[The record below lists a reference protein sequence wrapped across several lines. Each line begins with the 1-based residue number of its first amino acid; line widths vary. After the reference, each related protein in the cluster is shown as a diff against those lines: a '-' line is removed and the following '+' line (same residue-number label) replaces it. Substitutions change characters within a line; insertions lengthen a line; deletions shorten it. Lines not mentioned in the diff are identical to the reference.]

1 MSKGVKKMK
10 YTTRLYIGFVSMIL
24 VVTVIIGLIV
34 GILTTQN
41 QDINNLVEDRYEKI
55 RLLNHIRTTT
65 KNIDNELLNLLH
77 SDISVKE
84 ESVNIIR
91 ESVMGIEEDINV
103 LKDIIKIEEAKV
115 LLSSVTSQFVT
126 YEKTVEQLITQA
138 LYTDASDAS
147 NIQADA
153 IMQYKQIVTAL
164 DDLIYVQEGI
174 MEDTLARSK
183 STYNLFVFI
192 SIASIF
198 VSLIFGYLVSRWVI
212 RDIKTRFRSIRNVMK
227 SIQYGSEN
235 LPRLTMNEKD
245 EIGDIAQAYNEMA
258 QALENHERMEREY
271 TEEVEE
277 QNWLSK
283 RLAELSMLSQ
293 EILDLLKLGDKFL
306 QEMTPMVEASYA
318 SLYIVKGVETER
330 YLSQV
335 SVYAGAADID
345 LPNNKKELKWGEGLV
360 GQAAKDGKIK
370 QIFKIPNDY
379 ISISSSIGEAKP
391 KSIMIVPIYLD
402 NDVVGVMELAT
413 LTEFT
418 PLQEKLLMEATKQLG
433 IAIYRINQQMHVRQ
447 LLEEAQTLNEELQ
460 SQSEELQ
467 LQQEELRTM
476 NEELEAQYR
485 NSEQKTKDLEN
496 TKLELEEKTK
506 QLQLSSKY
514 KSEFLAN
521 MSHELRTPLNSLLI
535 LAQILLENKEK
546 NLTEKQKEYA
556 STIYVAGKDLLNLIN
571 DILDLT
577 KIEAGKLDIH
587 EMEMNMEEFE
597 QYFKKQFEPLA
608 EKKGIH
614 FEVEI
619 GEGLPES
626 LYTDEQKVY
635 QILKNL
641 LSNALKF
648 TEKGSVKLQV
658 QKHNGNWGETYVKFE
673 VSDTG
678 IGISK
683 QNQQLIFEAF
693 QQADG
698 TTSRKYGGTGLGLSI
713 SRELAALLNGYIDV
727 TSEEGEGSVFC
738 FYLPLSNLLKNQE
751 NSREEVAVTV
761 EEMNPQLIMDTTLL
775 AEPVQDRYLTGKR
788 VLVVDDDMRN
798 VFSLTTALEAVG
810 MKVAFAENGRD
821 GIQYL
826 RENEEVDIVLMDIM
840 MPEMDGYEAM
850 RLIREDHRFI
860 NLPIVA
866 LTAKAMS
873 HDRKKCIDSGASDY
887 ITKPV
892 NLEQLYSLLK
902 VWLYK

>member
-1 MSKGVKKMK
+1 MK
-10 YTTRLYIGFVSMIL
+10 YTTRLYVGFGLMIL
-24 VVTVIIGLIV
+24 VLTMIITLIV
-34 GILTTQN
+34 GILNIQN
-41 QDINNLVEDRYEKI
+41 QDMNNLVEDRYEKI
-55 RLLNHIRTTT
+55 KLLNHIRTGAKNINNELNILLQSDATT
-65 KNIDNELLNLLH
+65 KDDSIE
-77 SDISVKE
+77 DIRTEVISINDE
-84 ESVNIIR
+84 
-91 ESVMGIEEDINV
+91 INV
-103 LKDIIKIEEAKV
+103 LKEVIQVPEAKD
-115 LLSSVTSQFVT
+115 LLMTTVSQFDT
-126 YEKTVEQLITQA
+126 YEKTVEKIISQILYDERNQVQSIHTNANEQYHQIITVIDQLIA
-138 LYTDASDAS
+138 
-147 NIQADA
+147 
-153 IMQYKQIVTAL
+153 
-164 DDLIYVQEGI
+164 VQEGI
-174 MEDTLARSK
+174 MEDTLASSK
-183 STYNLFVFI
+183 SNYHLFINV
-192 SIASIF
+192 SIVSILVALILSYM
-198 VSLIFGYLVSRWVI
+198 VSKWVI
-212 RDIKTRFRSIRNVMK
+212 RDIRTRFRSIRDVMK

-235 LPRLTMNEKD
+235 LPRLEMDGRD
-245 EIGDIAQAYNEMA
+245 EIGEIALAYNEMA
-258 QALENHERMEREY
+258 QALEDHERMEREY

-293 EILDLLKLGDKFL
+293 EILDILKLGDTYL
-306 QEMTPMVEASYA
+306 QEMAPMVDATYG
-318 SLYIVKGVETER
+318 SLYIVKEEASEH

-335 SVYAGAADID
+335 SVYAGSAADHITE
-345 LPNNKKELKWGEGLV
+345 KETIKWGEGLI
-360 GQAAKDGKIK
+360 GQCAKDGKIK
-370 QIFKIPNDY
+370 QIYHVPEDY
-379 ISISSSIGEAKP
+379 VSISSSLGETKP
-391 KSIMIVPIYLD
+391 NSIMIVPIHLD
-402 NDVVGVMELAT
+402 GDVVGVIELAT
-413 LTEFT
+413 LTEFS
-418 PLQEKLLMEATKQLG
+418 PLQEKLMMEATKQLG
-433 IAIYRINQQMHVRQ
+433 ITIYRINQQMQVRQ

-485 NSEQKTKDLEN
+485 HSEQKTKDLEN
-496 TKLELEEKTK
+496 TKQELEERTK

-535 LAQILLENKEK
+535 LAQILQENKEG
-546 NLTEKQKEYA
+546 NLTDKQEEYA
-556 STIYVAGKDLLNLIN
+556 STIYASGKDLLNLIN

-577 KIEAGKLDIH
+577 KIESGKLDVH
-587 EMEMNMEEFE
+587 EVPLNMNELE
-597 QYFKKQFEPLA
+597 QFFKKQFEPMV
-608 EKKGIH
+608 EKKGIQ

-619 GEGLPES
+619 DEELPNTFH
-626 LYTDEQKVY
+626 TDEQKVY

-641 LSNALKF
+641 ISNAIKF
-648 TEKGSVKLQV
+648 TERGYVKLQV
-658 QKHNGNWGETYVKFE
+658 QKKTGNRGETYILFK

-678 IGISK
+678 VGISK

-713 SRELAALLNGYIDV
+713 SRELAALLNGHITV
-727 TSEEGEGSVFC
+727 VSEEGEGSVFT
-738 FYLPLSNLLKNQE
+738 FYLPISNL
-751 NSREEVAVTV
+751 REKQDGEREVAVTV
-761 EEMNPQLIMDTTLL
+761 EEMNPQLIMAPTLL
-775 AEPVQDRYLTGKR
+775 SESVQDQYLVGKK

-810 MKVAFAENGRD
+810 MKVSFAENGKD

-826 RENEEVDIVLMDIM
+826 QENDDVDIVLMDIM

-850 RLIREDHRFI
+850 RKIREDERFTD
-860 NLPIVA
+860 LPIVA